1 MQQNISL
8 NIFIISL
15 YLDRFYT
22 ALLADM
28 GIFDDMKKKKKKKK
42 MNERTVV
49 KSFGK

>member
-28 GIFDDMKKKKKKKK
+28 GIFDDMKKKKKK

>member
-28 GIFDDMKKKKKKKK
+28 GIFDDMKKKKK